1 MPIVLH
7 SLMLAV
13 LIILAGC
20 ATPQRGQ
27 QVDSVAVAQD
37 TWRQVDRQIVA
48 ASGTAIEQAE
58 RYARG
63 SMEHWRM
70 LVYERT
76 EAEFIPWFSSYWTQ
90 EWLAVKVS
98 WYAASAQGEK
108 DSASRRLAVYLQ
120 TQYRERVLEPVAVEI
135 DPEAIRANAT
145 SYYVSLLN
153 QQVQVIA
160 QSHRI
165 PLELMNRRLH
175 GIPAVNLGPPAA
187 RNASLYQMVHTNP
200 LNTLPAYA
208 ALIDHVNKAAATG
221 NGPSDAVIATVAQ
234 RTSEKIEAQFAT
246 RGATG
251 AAAAVA
257 GKAAGALISV
267 GVAGI
272 RAIIHEGERP
282 EMQAHIRKSL
292 SAAFDEAWFKSL
304 KHPLSGVL
312 APVYYL
318 DEEIRGSL
326 MEAELA
332 NRPVVLPQL
341 EP

>member
-1 MPIVLH
+1 MLRV
-7 SLMLAV
+7 LMLSV
-13 LIILAGC
+13 LLVLAGC
-20 ATPQRGQ
+20 ATSQRGQ
-27 QVDSVAVAQD
+27 QVAPVAIPEG
-37 TWRQVDRQIVA
+37 TWRQVDRQIIA
-48 ASGTAIEQAE
+48 ASKSATEQAGL
-58 RYARG
+58 YARG
-63 SMEHWRM
+63 SMEHWRV

-98 WYAASAQGEK
+98 WYSASAEGEA
-108 DSASRRLAVYLQ
+108 DSSAKRLAIYLQ
-120 TQYRERVLEPVAVEI
+120 EQYREQVLEPVAVEI

-145 SYYVSLLN
+145 AYYLRLLN

-160 QSHRI
+160 QRHRI

-175 GIPAVNLGPPAA
+175 GIRAINLGPPAA
-187 RNASLYQMVHTNP
+187 RNASLYEVVHTEP

-208 ALIDHVNKAAATG
+208 ALIDHVDKAADTG
-221 NGPSDAVIATVAQ
+221 SGPSDAVIATVAQ

-246 RGATG
+246 RGAAG

-272 RAIIHEGERP
+272 RAIIHEGDRP
-282 EMQAHIRKSL
+282 EMEAHIRKSL

-304 KHPLSGVL
+304 KHPLSGVM

-318 DEEIRGSL
+318 GGEIDSNL
-326 MEAELA
+326 VEADLN
-332 NRPVVLPQL
+332 NRPANLPAL
-341 EP
+341 TP

>member
-1 MPIVLH
+1 
-7 SLMLAV
+7 MLAV
-13 LIILAGC
+13 LLVLAGC

-27 QVDSVAVAQD
+27 PAATTAISRD
-37 TWRQVDRQIVA
+37 TWRQVDRQIIA
-48 ASGTAIEQAE
+48 ASKSAIEQAGL
-58 RYARG
+58 YARG
-63 SMEHWRM
+63 SMEHWRV

-90 EWLAVKVS
+90 EWLAVKVT
-98 WYAASAQGEK
+98 WYSASAQGED
-108 DSASRRLAVYLQ
+108 DSSARRLAVYLQ
-120 TQYRERVLEPVAVEI
+120 EQYRARVLEPVAVEI
-135 DPEAIRANAT
+135 DPEAIRASAT
-145 SYYVSLLN
+145 DYYLRLLN

-160 QSHRI
+160 QRNQV
-165 PLELMNRRLH
+165 PAQWMNRRLH
-175 GIPAVNLGPPAA
+175 GITAINLGPPAA
-187 RNASLYQMVHTNP
+187 RNASLYEMVHTEP

-221 NGPSDAVIATVAQ
+221 SGPSEAVIATVAQ
-234 RTSEKIEAQFAT
+234 RTSEKIEAEFAT
-246 RGATG
+246 RGATS

-282 EMQAHIRKSL
+282 EMEAQIRKSL

-304 KHPLSGVL
+304 KHPLSGVM

-318 DEEIRGSL
+318 DEEIEGNL
-326 MEAELA
+326 VETELA
-332 NRPVVLPQL
+332 NRALVLPDIQ
-341 EP
+341 P

>member
-1 MPIVLH
+1 MLR

-13 LIILAGC
+13 LLVLAGC
-20 ATPQRGQ
+20 ATSQRGQ
-27 QVDSVAVAQD
+27 QDATVAISQD
-37 TWRQVDRQIVA
+37 TWRQVDRQIIA
-48 ASGTAIEQAE
+48 ASKSAIEQAGL
-58 RYARG
+58 YARG
-63 SMEHWRM
+63 SMEHWRV
-70 LVYERT
+70 LVYDRT

-90 EWLAVKVS
+90 EWLAMKVS
-98 WYAASAQGEK
+98 WYSASAKGEE
-108 DSASRRLAVYLQ
+108 DSSARRLAVYLQ
-120 TQYRERVLEPVAVEI
+120 EQYREQVLEPVSVEI

-145 SYYVSLLN
+145 SYYLRLLN
-153 QQVQVIA
+153 QQVQVIG
-160 QSHRI
+160 QRQQI
-165 PLELMNRRLH
+165 PIELMNRRLH
-175 GIPAVNLGPPAA
+175 AIPAVSLGPPAA
-187 RNASLYQMVHTNP
+187 RNASLYEMVHTEP

-221 NGPSDAVIATVAQ
+221 SGPSDAVIATVAQ

-246 RGATG
+246 RGAAG

-282 EMQAHIRKSL
+282 EMEAQIRKSL

-304 KHPLSGVL
+304 KHPLSGVM

-318 DEEIRGSL
+318 DEEIEGNL
-326 MEAELA
+326 VEADLA
-332 NRPVVLPQL
+332 NRALVLPDIK
-341 EP
+341 P

>member
-1 MPIVLH
+1 MV
-7 SLMLAV
+7 AV
-13 LIILAGC
+13 LLVLAGC

-27 QVDSVAVAQD
+27 QAATVAIPQE
-37 TWRQVDRQIVA
+37 TWRQVDRQIIA
-48 ASGTAIEQAE
+48 ASKSAIEQAGL
-58 RYARG
+58 YARG
-63 SMEHWRM
+63 SMEHWRV

-98 WYAASAQGEK
+98 WYSASAQGE
-108 DSASRRLAVYLQ
+108 DDASARRLALYLQ
-120 TQYRERVLEPVAVEI
+120 EQYRERVLAPVAVEI
-135 DPEAIRANAT
+135 DPEAIRASAT
-145 SYYVSLLN
+145 DYYLRLLN

-160 QSHRI
+160 LRNQV
-165 PLELMNRRLH
+165 PNELMNRRLH
-175 GIPAVNLGPPAA
+175 GIPAINLGPPAA
-187 RNASLYQMVHTNP
+187 RNASLYEMVHAQP
-200 LNTLPAYA
+200 LNTLPAYV

-221 NGPSDAVIATVAQ
+221 SGPSDAVIATVAQ
-234 RTSEKIEAQFAT
+234 RTSEKIQAQFAT
-246 RGATG
+246 RGATS

-282 EMQAHIRKSL
+282 EMETQIRKSL

-304 KHPLSGVL
+304 KHPLSGVM

-318 DEEIRGSL
+318 DEEIEGNL
-326 MEAELA
+326 VETDLA
-332 NRPVVLPQL
+332 NRAVVLPPL
-341 EP
+341 TP

>member
-1 MPIVLH
+1 MV
-7 SLMLAV
+7 AV
-13 LIILAGC
+13 LLVLAGC

-27 QVDSVAVAQD
+27 PVAAVAIPQD
-37 TWRQVDRQIVA
+37 TWRQVDQQIIA
-48 ASGTAIEQAE
+48 ASKSAIEQA
-58 RYARG
+58 RLYARG
-63 SMEHWRM
+63 SMEHWRV

-98 WYAASAQGEK
+98 WYSASAQGEQ
-108 DSASRRLAVYLQ
+108 DASARRLAVYLQ
-120 TQYRERVLEPVAVEI
+120 EQYRERVLEPVAVEI
-135 DPEAIRANAT
+135 DPEAIRASAT
-145 SYYVSLLN
+145 DYYLRLLN
-153 QQVQVIA
+153 QQVEGIA
-160 QSHRI
+160 ERNHV
-165 PLELMNRRLH
+165 PTELMSRRLH
-175 GIPAVNLGPPAA
+175 GILAINLGPPAA
-187 RNASLYQMVHTNP
+187 RNASLYEVVHTQP

-221 NGPSDAVIATVAQ
+221 SGPSDAVIATVAQ

-282 EMQAHIRKSL
+282 EMEAQIRKSL
-292 SAAFDEAWFKSL
+292 SAAFDEAWSKSL
-304 KHPLSGVL
+304 KHPLSGVM

-318 DEEIRGSL
+318 DEEIEGNL
-326 MEAELA
+326 VEADLA
-332 NRPVVLPQL
+332 NRPVILP
-341 EP
+341 PITP

>member
-1 MPIVLH
+1 
-7 SLMLAV
+7 MLAV
-13 LIILAGC
+13 LIVLAGC

-27 QVDSVAVAQD
+27 QPEPVTISQD
-37 TWRQVDRQIVA
+37 TWRQVDRQIIA
-48 ASGTAIEQAE
+48 ASRSAIEQAE

-76 EAEFIPWFSSYWTQ
+76 EAVFIPWFSSYWTQ

-98 WYAASAQGEK
+98 WYAASAGGEA
-108 DSASRRLAVYLQ
+108 DSPSRRLAVYLQ
-120 TQYRERVLEPVAVEI
+120 EQYREQVLKPVALEI

-145 SYYVSLLN
+145 GYYVDLLG
-153 QQVQVIA
+153 QQIQVIA
-160 QSHRI
+160 QNHRVPI
-165 PLELMNRRLH
+165 ELMNRRLH
-175 GIPAVNLGPPAA
+175 GIPAINLGPPAA
-187 RNASLYQMVHTNP
+187 RNASLYEVIRTDP

-221 NGPSDAVIATVAQ
+221 TGPSDAVIATVAQ
-234 RTSEKIEAQFAT
+234 RTSEKIEGQFAT
-246 RGATG
+246 RGATS

-257 GKAAGALISV
+257 GKAVGALISV

-272 RAIIHEGERP
+272 RAIIHEDERP
-282 EMQAHIRKSL
+282 EMEAQIRKSL
-292 SAAFDEAWFKSL
+292 SAAFDEAWFTSL

-318 DEEIRGSL
+318 DEEVEGSL
-326 MEAELA
+326 VEAELA
-332 NRPVVLPQL
+332 NRAVVLPPL
-341 EP
+341 KP

>member
-1 MPIVLH
+1 MLR

-13 LIILAGC
+13 VLVLAGC

-27 QVDSVAVAQD
+27 QAAPVAISQD
-37 TWRQVDRQIVA
+37 TWRQVDQQLIA
-48 ASGTAIEQAE
+48 ASKSAVEQAAL
-58 RYARG
+58 YARG
-63 SMEHWRM
+63 SMEHWRT

-76 EAEFIPWFSSYWTQ
+76 EVEFIPWFSSYWTQ

-98 WYAASAQGEK
+98 WYAASAEGET
-108 DSASRRLAVYLQ
+108 DSSARRLAVYLQ
-120 TQYRERVLEPVAVEI
+120 EQYREQVLEPVAVEI
-135 DPEAIRANAT
+135 DPEAIRANAIG
-145 SYYVSLLN
+145 YYLRQLN

-160 QSHRI
+160 LRHRI
-165 PLELMNRRLH
+165 PNELMNRRLH
-175 GIPAVNLGPPAA
+175 GIPAIRLGPPAA
-187 RNASLYQMVHTNP
+187 RDASLYEMVHTEP

-208 ALIDHVNKAAATG
+208 ALIDHVNKAATTG
-221 NGPSDAVIATVAQ
+221 AGPSEAVIATVAQ

-282 EMQAHIRKSL
+282 EMEAQIRKSL
-292 SAAFDEAWFKSL
+292 NAAFDEAWFKSL
-304 KHPLSGVL
+304 KHPLSGVM

-318 DEEIRGSL
+318 DEEVGGNL
-326 MEAELA
+326 VEADLA
-332 NRPVVLPQL
+332 NRAVALPDIK
-341 EP
+341 P

>member
-1 MPIVLH
+1 VLR

-13 LIILAGC
+13 LVVLAGC
-20 ATPQRGQ
+20 ATPPRGQ
-27 QVDSVAVAQD
+27 QAAPVAVSQD
-37 TWRQVDRQIVA
+37 TWRQVDRQIIA
-48 ASGTAIEQAE
+48 ASKSALDQAGV
-58 RYARG
+58 YTRG
-63 SMEHWRM
+63 SMEHWRV

-90 EWLAVKVS
+90 EWLAMKVS
-98 WYAASAQGEK
+98 WYSASAKGEA
-108 DSASRRLAVYLQ
+108 DSSAKRLAGYLQ
-120 TQYRERVLEPVAVEI
+120 EQYREQVLEPVSVEI
-135 DPEAIRANAT
+135 DPEAIRASAT
-145 SYYVSLLN
+145 DYYVRQVN

-160 QSHRI
+160 QRHQI
-165 PLELMNRRLH
+165 PLEWINRRLH
-175 GIPAVNLGPPAA
+175 AIPAINLGPPAA
-187 RNASLYQMVHTNP
+187 RNASLYEVVHTEP

-221 NGPSDAVIATVAQ
+221 SGPSDAVIATVAQ

-246 RGATG
+246 RGAAG

-282 EMQAHIRKSL
+282 EMEAQIRQSL

-304 KHPLSGVL
+304 KHPLSGVM

-318 DEEIRGSL
+318 DEEIEGNL
-326 MEAELA
+326 VETELA
-332 NRPVVLPQL
+332 NRAVVLP
-341 EP
+341 EIKP

>member
-1 MPIVLH
+1 VLR

-13 LIILAGC
+13 MLVLAGC
-20 ATPQRGQ
+20 ATSQRGQ
-27 QVDSVAVAQD
+27 PVAPVAVAPD
-37 TWRQVDRQIVA
+37 TWRQVDRQIIA
-48 ASGTAIEQAE
+48 ASKSATEQAE
-58 RYARG
+58 LYARG
-63 SMEHWRM
+63 SMEHWRV

-76 EAEFIPWFSSYWTQ
+76 EAVFIPWFSSYWTQ

-98 WYAASAQGEK
+98 WYSASAKGEA
-108 DSASRRLAVYLQ
+108 DSSSRRLAGYLQ
-120 TQYRERVLEPVAVEI
+120 EQYREQVLEPVAVEI

-145 SYYVSLLN
+145 GYYLRLLN

-160 QSHRI
+160 QRHRV
-165 PLELMNRRLH
+165 PTELMNRRLH
-175 GIPAVNLGPPAA
+175 GITAINLGPPAT
-187 RNASLYQMVHTNP
+187 RNASLYEMVHTEP

-208 ALIDHVNKAAATG
+208 ALIDHVDKAADTG
-221 NGPSDAVIATVAQ
+221 SGPSDAVIASVAQ

-246 RGATG
+246 RGATS

-282 EMQAHIRKSL
+282 EMEAQIRKSL

-304 KHPLSGVL
+304 KHPLSGVM
-312 APVYYL
+312 AAVYYL
-318 DEEIRGSL
+318 AGEIDGNL
-326 MEAELA
+326 VEADLS
-332 NRPVVLPQL
+332 NRPVFLPVI

>member
-1 MPIVLH
+1 MLR

-13 LIILAGC
+13 LIVLAGC
-20 ATPQRGQ
+20 AMPQRGQ
-27 QVDSVAVAQD
+27 QPDTVAIAQD
-37 TWRQVDRQIVA
+37 TWRQADREIVA
-48 ASGTAIEQAE
+48 ASRSAIEQAE

-63 SMEHWRM
+63 SMEHWRV

-98 WYAASAQGEK
+98 WYAASAEGEA
-108 DSASRRLAVYLQ
+108 DSPSRRLAAYLQ
-120 TQYRERVLEPVAVEI
+120 EQYREQVLEPVAVEI
-135 DPEAIRANAT
+135 APEAIRANAT
-145 SYYVSLLN
+145 SYYASLLN
-153 QQVQVIA
+153 QQVPVIA
-160 QSHRI
+160 QRHRI

-175 GIPAVNLGPPAA
+175 GIPAINLGPPAA
-187 RNASLYQMVHTNP
+187 RNASLYELVHTDP

-221 NGPSDAVIATVAQ
+221 SGPSDAVIATVAQ
-234 RTSEKIEAQFAT
+234 RTSEKIEGQFAT

-282 EMQAHIRKSL
+282 EMEAQIRKSL

-318 DEEIRGSL
+318 DEEIRDSL
-326 MEAELA
+326 VEMELT
-332 NRPVVLPQL
+332 NRPVELPQL
-341 EP
+341 KP

>member
-1 MPIVLH
+1 MLR

-13 LIILAGC
+13 LLVLAGC
-20 ATPQRGQ
+20 ATSPREQ
-27 QVDSVAVAQD
+27 QVATVAVSQD

-48 ASGTAIEQAE
+48 ASKSAIEQAGL
-58 RYARG
+58 YARG
-63 SMEHWRM
+63 SMEHWRR

-76 EAEFIPWFSSYWTQ
+76 EIQFIPWFSSYWTQ

-98 WYAASAQGEK
+98 WYAASAEGEE
-108 DSASRRLAVYLQ
+108 DSAATRLAVYLQ
-120 TQYRERVLEPVAVEI
+120 EQYREQVLAPVAVEI

-145 SYYVSLLN
+145 GYYVRLLN

-160 QSHRI
+160 RQHRI
-165 PLELMNRRLH
+165 PPELMSRRLH
-175 GIPAVNLGPPAA
+175 GIPAISLGPPAA
-187 RNASLYQMVHTNP
+187 RNASLYEMAHTEP

-208 ALIDHVNKAAATG
+208 ALIDHVNKAAVTG
-221 NGPSDAVIATVAQ
+221 SGPSDAVIATVAQ

-246 RGATG
+246 RGAAG

-282 EMQAHIRKSL
+282 EMETQIRKSL
-292 SAAFDEAWFKSL
+292 SAAFDEAWFQSL
-304 KHPLSGVL
+304 KHPLSGVM

-318 DEEIRGSL
+318 AEEIEGSL
-326 MEAELA
+326 VAADLA
-332 NRPVVLPQL
+332 NRAVELPAIK
-341 EP
+341 P

>member
-1 MPIVLH
+1 
-7 SLMLAV
+7 MLAV
-13 LIILAGC
+13 LIALAGC
-20 ATPQRGQ
+20 ATSQRVQQAATVTIPQE
-27 QVDSVAVAQD
+27 
-37 TWRQVDRQIVA
+37 TWRQMDRQIIA
-48 ASGTAIEQAE
+48 ASKSASEQAGL
-58 RYARG
+58 YARG
-63 SMEHWRM
+63 SMEHWRV

-76 EAEFIPWFSSYWTQ
+76 EAQFIPWFSSYWTQ

-98 WYAASAQGEK
+98 WYAAGAEGTD
-108 DSASRRLAVYLQ
+108 DSSSSRLAIYLQ
-120 TQYRERVLEPVAVEI
+120 EQYREQVLEPVAMEI

-145 SYYVSLLN
+145 GYYVRLLN

-160 QSHRI
+160 QQHNVST
-165 PLELMNRRLH
+165 ELMNRRLH
-175 GIPAVNLGPPAA
+175 AIPAIGLGPPAA
-187 RNASLYQMVHTNP
+187 RNASLYEMAHTEP

-221 NGPSDAVIATVAQ
+221 SGPSDAVIATVAQ

-246 RGATG
+246 RGVAG

-282 EMQAHIRKSL
+282 EMEAHIRKSL

-304 KHPLSGVL
+304 KHPLSGVM

-318 DEEIRGSL
+318 AGEIEGSL
-326 MEAELA
+326 VEADLA
-332 NRPVVLPQL
+332 NRPVELPVID
-341 EP
+341 P

>member
-1 MPIVLH
+1 MLR

-13 LIILAGC
+13 LLVLAGC

-27 QVDSVAVAQD
+27 QAATVAVSQD
-37 TWRQVDRQIVA
+37 TWRQVDRQIIA
-48 ASGTAIEQAE
+48 ASKSALEQTGV
-58 RYARG
+58 YASG
-63 SMEHWRM
+63 SMEHWRV

-90 EWLAVKVS
+90 EWLAMKVG
-98 WYAASAQGEK
+98 WYSASAKGAE
-108 DSASRRLAVYLQ
+108 DSSARRLAVYLQ
-120 TQYRERVLEPVAVEI
+120 EQYRDQVLEPVAVEI
-135 DPEAIRANAT
+135 DPEAIRASAT
-145 SYYVSLLN
+145 DYYVRLVN

-160 QSHRI
+160 QRHRI
-165 PLELMNRRLH
+165 PIEWINRRLH
-175 GIPAVNLGPPAA
+175 AIPAINLGPPAT
-187 RNASLYQMVHTNP
+187 RNASLYEVVHTEP

-221 NGPSDAVIATVAQ
+221 SGPSDAVIATVAQ
-234 RTSEKIEAQFAT
+234 RTSEKIEGQFAT
-246 RGATG
+246 RGAAG

-267 GVAGI
+267 GVAGV

-282 EMQAHIRKSL
+282 EMEAQIRKSL

-304 KHPLSGVL
+304 KHPLSGVM

-318 DEEIRGSL
+318 DEEIEGNL
-326 MEAELA
+326 VETELA
-332 NRPVVLPQL
+332 NRAVVLPQI

>member
-1 MPIVLH
+1 MLR

-13 LIILAGC
+13 VLVLAGC

-27 QVDSVAVAQD
+27 PVATVVIAQE
-37 TWRQVDRQIVA
+37 TWRQADQQIIA
-48 ASGTAIEQAE
+48 ASKNALEQAAV
-58 RYARG
+58 YARG
-63 SMEHWRM
+63 SMEHWRV

-98 WYAASAQGEK
+98 WYAASAEGEA
-108 DSASRRLAVYLQ
+108 DSSAKRLAVYLQ
-120 TQYRERVLEPVAVEI
+120 EQYREQVLEPVSVEI

-145 SYYVSLLN
+145 GHYLRLLD
-153 QQVQVIA
+153 QQVKVIA
-160 QSHRI
+160 QRHGI
-165 PLELMNRRLH
+165 PNELMNRRLH
-175 GIPAVNLGPPAA
+175 GIPAIRLGPPAA
-187 RNASLYQMVHTNP
+187 RDASLYEIVHTEP

-208 ALIDHVNKAAATG
+208 ALIDHVNKAATTG
-221 NGPSDAVIATVAQ
+221 AGPSEAVIATVAQ

-282 EMQAHIRKSL
+282 EMEAQIRKSL

-304 KHPLSGVL
+304 KHPLSGVM

-318 DEEIRGSL
+318 DDEIKGNL
-326 MEAELA
+326 VEADLA
-332 NRPVVLPQL
+332 NRAVALPQIK
-341 EP
+341 P

>member
-1 MPIVLH
+1 MLH

-153 QQVQVIA
+153 QQVQMIA

-165 PLELMNRRLH
+165 PLELMSRRLH

-208 ALIDHVNKAAATG
+208 ALIDYVNKAAATG